1 MSIIKVRK
9 YTEEEIDLVCFL
21 IRSGEDNET
30 IARIC
35 RRSPAVIA
43 VFRNNYNFLRK
54 EWRFRR

>member
-35 RRSPAVIA
+35 RRSPKAIEA
-43 VFRNNYNFLRK
+43 FRSNYNFLK
-54 EWRFRR
+54 KAWRFRR